1 MLCGIDL
8 EKALELMCEGVCAL
22 DPEDADLL
30 AANGR
35 VLAEDIVSS
44 ADQPPFPRSPLD
56 GYAFDAADS
65 EGASRERPVI
75 LKVAEK
81 IYAGAWSD
89 RTVRRGEAVKLMT
102 GAMIPKGCNCVIMQE
117 DTDEGED
124 AVRIYKRLK
133 PDENY
138 CFAGED
144 YKKGERLLP
153 AFARIDPAAMAVI
166 AGAGRARVRVIRKPR
181 VSVISTGDELAAPG
195 GPRGQGAIYCSNN
208 YYIEARLVEMGA
220 EIVSS
225 HIVRDDAAALE
236 AAVESAAAESDI
248 VLSTGGV
255 SVGEKDLL
263 LRVLEAMGADI
274 VFQRVNIKPGSPA
287 IFSRYGDARLLA
299 LSGNPFASAAS
310 LELLVWPLLAA
321 LTGDRT
327 LTPVRVSAVLANDF
341 NKKGGV
347 RRFVRGRFDG
357 VAVRLPDGHSNGQ
370 IRSLIGC
377 NCLIDIP
384 PGSGGLKAG
393 DRVFVLLF
401 PGAAVFR

>member
-8 EKALELMCEGVCAL
+8 EKALELLCEGVRPLASEETAL
-22 DPEDADLL
+22 IS
-30 AANGR
+30 ANGR
-35 VLAEDIVSS
+35 ILAEDVVSP

-65 EGASRERPVI
+65 EGASQDRPVV
-75 LKVAEK
+75 LKVTEK

-102 GAMIPKGCNCVIMQE
+102 GAMIPRGCNCVIRQE
-117 DTDEGED
+117 DTDGGED

-144 YKKGERLLP
+144 YKKGDLLLP
-153 AFARIDPAAMAVI
+153 AFSRIDPAAMAVI
-166 AGAGRARVRVIRKPR
+166 AGAGRARVKVIRRPR
-181 VSVISTGDELAAPG
+181 ASVISTGDELAAPG
-195 GPRGQGAIYCSNN
+195 TPRGNGEIYCSNN
-208 YYIEARLVEMGA
+208 YYIEARLAEMGA

-225 HIVRDDAAALE
+225 RIARDDAAELKSCI
-236 AAVESAAAESDI
+236 ESAAAESDLI
-248 VLSTGGV
+248 LSTGGV
-255 SVGEKDLL
+255 SVGEKDLM
-263 LRVLEAMGADI
+263 VHAAEAMGAEI
-274 VFQRVNIKPGSPA
+274 VFHRVNIKPGSPA
-287 IFSRYGDARLLA
+287 VFAKYGDARLLA

-321 LTGDRT
+321 MTGDQSLAPARI
-327 LTPVRVSAVLANDF
+327 LAVLADDF
-341 NKKGGV
+341 NKKGGA

-357 VAVRLPDGHSNGQ
+357 AAVHLPEGHSNGQ

-377 NCLIDIP
+377 NCLVDVP
-384 PGSGGLKAG
+384 ADSGGLKAG
-393 DRVFVLLF
+393 DRVSVLLF
-401 PGAAVFR
+401 PGAPVF